1 MTVLE
6 PLRCPGCSTRYALA
20 PARVRPG
27 VRRAKCFRC
36 SEIFSIEDV
45 VARLLAA
52 PPEPAAEV
60 PAPAPPAAAAPAP
73 EAAAGAPVPGITRE
87 SMDPAS
93 METLHIPRPALPLMP
108 PGPAPE
114 GATGFLSARD
124 AIARLLGETPPAPP
138 PQPPARMG
146 GRGAMDVEA
155 TLSALDST
163 LGGSPAAAP
172 VPEPVPAPVP
182 APVPEPAPGPD
193 TASTVKISSAELRQ
207 AIAAMAEAQ
216 PQAEA
221 PRVDPEAVPVPELF
235 KVQLDQETFSN
246 ASLDQMT
253 TWIEQ
258 GRVKE
263 THMVARQFSDNWL
276 EASKVPALLP
286 IFEHL
291 RKTRP
296 PQPEEPKPEPPPPP
310 PAKRGLFSGLF
321 GRN

>member
-6 PLRCPGCSTRYALA
+6 PLRCPGCSTRYVLA

-27 VRRAKCFRC
+27 IRRAKCFRC
-36 SEIFSIEDV
+36 SEIFSIEEV

-60 PAPAPPAAAAPAP
+60 PAPAPPAAAAGGHMP
-73 EAAAGAPVPGITRE
+73 ESTRE
-87 SMDPAS
+87 PVDPAGT
-93 METLHIPRPALPLMP
+93 EALHIPRPAP
-108 PGPAPE
+108 PPAPQE
-114 GATGFLSARD
+114 PAPGGATGFLSARD

-138 PQPPARMG
+138 LQPPVRMG
-146 GRGAMDVEA
+146 GHGTMDVEA
-155 TLSALDST
+155 TLDALDST
-163 LGGSPAAAP
+163 LGGGPAPAS
-172 VPEPVPAPVP
+172 VPASVP
-182 APVPEPAPGPD
+182 ASAPEPAPRPD
-193 TASTVKISSAELRQ
+193 TASTIKISSAELRQ
-207 AIAAMAEAQ
+207 AIAAMAEAP
-216 PQAEA
+216 PQEEA
-221 PRVDPEAVPVPELF
+221 PRVGPEAAPVPELF
-235 KVQLDQETFSN
+235 KVQLDQETCSN

-296 PQPEEPKPEPPPPP
+296 PQPEEAKPEPPPPSPPP

>member
-1 MTVLE
+1 
-6 PLRCPGCSTRYALA
+6 
-20 PARVRPG
+20 
-27 VRRAKCFRC
+27 
-36 SEIFSIEDV
+36 
-45 VARLLAA
+45 
-52 PPEPAAEV
+52 
-60 PAPAPPAAAAPAP
+60 
-73 EAAAGAPVPGITRE
+73 
-87 SMDPAS
+87 
-93 METLHIPRPALPLMP
+93 
-108 PGPAPE
+108 
-114 GATGFLSARD
+114 
-124 AIARLLGETPPAPP
+124 
-138 PQPPARMG
+138 MG
-146 GRGAMDVEA
+146 GRGTMDVEA
-155 TLSALDST
+155 TLDALDST
-163 LGGSPAAAP
+163 LGGG
-172 VPEPVPAPVP
+172 PAP
-182 APVPEPAPGPD
+182 ASVPEPAPSPD
-193 TASTVKISSAELRQ
+193 TASTIKISSAELRQ

-221 PRVDPEAVPVPELF
+221 PRVDPEAAPVSELF
-235 KVQLDQETFSN
+235 KVQLDQETCSN

-296 PQPEEPKPEPPPPP
+296 PQPEEAKPEPPPPSPPP